1 MKTKRKLTAELNLL
15 KKLTDDHGYM
25 FADLRT
31 GMVHDSDRFTLQFS
45 RNRKTGKHVLTPSR
59 VMRVMAP
66 SDSHLASMA
75 NSAKRT
81 IKRKRIARTKL
92 PAD

>member
-1 MKTKRKLTAELNLL
+1 MKSKRSLAAELKLL

-25 FADLRT
+25 FADLRV
-31 GMVHDSDRFTLQFS
+31 GMVRDSDRFTLQFS

-75 NSAKRT
+75 NAAKRT
-81 IKRKRIARTKL
+81 IKRNKRVSRTT
-92 PAD
+92 A